1 MIISQGK
8 KRKRGSSDLSL
19 SSQKVFFILSVK
31 IGRLNALKH
40 RISCFSVIIYSVWRA
55 FSTENSIDQ
64 QV

>member
-31 IGRLNALKH
+31 IGRLNALKY
-40 RISCFSVIIYSVWRA
+40 RISCFPVIIYSVWRA
-55 FSTENSIDQ
+55 FLTENSIDQ